1 MGGALAK
8 CISPNAKPQRRV
20 QIDRKPSLDQQFD
33 NMPPPHEW
41 DPATNPPPRGPVP
54 AKGSTL
60 DRDGDRRLPRRP
72 EDAMVAMDQDGR
84 QLKTKDGHLL
94 PEPE

>member
-33 NMPPPHEW
+33 NMPPPNEW
-41 DPATNPPPRGPVP
+41 DPATNPPPH
-54 AKGSTL
+54 
-60 DRDGDRRLPRRP
+60 RP
-72 EDAMVAMDQDGR
+72 PPPNRFVVDAMLGAAAAVVAAAF
-84 QLKTKDGHLL
+84 
-94 PEPE
+94 